1 MRQKVFFKS
10 FMTDV
15 ETHHTMFMLQ
25 TRTAKSPRLVNP
37 KADQKTKYKKIKWEE
52 EKSNAKNKIMQKYN
66 NQN

>member
-1 MRQKVFFKS
+1 MRQKVFKKS

-37 KADQKTKYKKIKWEE
+37 KADQKTQYKKPK
-52 EKSNAKNKIMQKYN
+52 
-66 NQN
+66 